1 MEYQRV
7 APHSLS
13 IDEKDPLSHDVFNFT
28 QTENADEKFNAFT
41 GNKSCNKTVHDDSS
55 INFTTEKLTLKKI

>member
-1 MEYQRV
+1 MEYQRI
-7 APHSLS
+7 APHSFS
-13 IDEKDPLSHDVFNFT
+13 IDENEPLSHDVFNIT

-41 GNKSCNKTVHDDSS
+41 GNKSSNKTVHDDSS